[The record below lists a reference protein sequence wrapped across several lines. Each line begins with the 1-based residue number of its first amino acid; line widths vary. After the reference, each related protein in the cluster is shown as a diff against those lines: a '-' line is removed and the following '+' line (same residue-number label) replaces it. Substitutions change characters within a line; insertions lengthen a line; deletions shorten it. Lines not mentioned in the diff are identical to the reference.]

1 MVPEPLKN
9 RRRGIRM
16 RKLLFVVTM
25 MILTLGLVA
34 CSGTETEEKS
44 VDNVDLSDGEEAEA
58 AEEDEDTAEEEAT
71 EEEADDEEV
80 HEFDKDIVDN
90 DDITAQLGSVEKI
103 VDHDWDEEK
112 YEITFEVENK
122 RDSTIVVQAR
132 EVSSDGKM
140 MDESMLMMSQEVA
153 RGKLAD
159 AVLTIQNDDGEI
171 PEIEEDL
178 EMILHVFDM
187 DDYEYQLDVD
197 VKIEF

>member
-80 HEFDKDIVDN
+80 HEFYKEVIDN
-90 DDITAQLGSVEKI
+90 DDITAHLVSVEKI

-140 MDESMLMMSQEVA
+140 MDESMLMMSQEVSS
-153 RGKLAD
+153 GKLAD
-159 AVLTIQNDDGEI
+159 AVLTIQNYDGDL